1 MTPVQLLW
9 LGKIGAVVAFVVA
22 VYGLGH
28 HHGEQAVQARWD
40 ASKVLLIAAQD
51 QMIADHAKDMEK
63 QRLEHE
69 ANNIA
74 VSIDH
79 QKALDEIATK
89 NSAALAAVRA
99 AGGLRINRAAVCGPA
114 VATTEAASDSG
125 HHEDPTA
132 TVQLPDRITS
142 ELFSEARRA
151 DEVVEQARACQN
163 WILKQGFYS
172 VPAPLP

>member
-1 MTPVQLLW
+1 MTPVQLVW
-9 LGKIGAVVAFVVA
+9 LAKIGAVVAFVVA

-28 HHGEQAVQARWD
+28 HQGESSVQARWD

-69 ANNIA
+69 ASNIA
-74 VSIDH
+74 VSVEH

-114 VATTEAASDSG
+114 APATEASSDSG
-125 HHEDPTA
+125 HHEDLTA

-142 ELFSEARRA
+142 DLFSEARRA
-151 DEVVEQARACQN
+151 DEVVEQARACQS